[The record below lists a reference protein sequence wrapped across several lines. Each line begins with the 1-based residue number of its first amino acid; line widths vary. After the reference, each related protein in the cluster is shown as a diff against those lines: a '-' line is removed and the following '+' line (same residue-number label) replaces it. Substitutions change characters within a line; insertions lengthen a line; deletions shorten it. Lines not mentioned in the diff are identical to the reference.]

1 MLKPRFVVQ
10 AVGPEG
16 GSRTKS
22 GIRAVRAFLLHE
34 SATTSLTVDGFIRD
48 GVPYVHISAFRSGRS
63 QTLFE
68 GPMDQLES
76 QGSG

>member
-1 MLKPRFVVQ
+1 MLKPRFILQ

-34 SATTSLTVDGFIRD
+34 AAGTSLTVDGFIRD
-48 GVPYVHISAFRSGRS
+48 GVPHVQISAFRAGQKR
-63 QTLFE
+63 TLFE
-68 GPMDQLES
+68 GPMNQLFS
-76 QGSG
+76 CD

>member
-1 MLKPRFVVQ
+1 MLNPRFIIQ

-34 SATTSLTVDGFIRD
+34 AAGTSLAVDGFIRD
-48 GVPYVHISAFRSGRS
+48 GVPHVHISAFKSGEHH
-63 QTLFE
+63 TLFE
-68 GPMDQLES
+68 GPMDQLFSEA
-76 QGSG
+76 

>member
-1 MLKPRFVVQ
+1 MLKSRFIVQ

-34 SATTSLTVDGFIRD
+34 EANTSLTVDGFVRD
-48 GVPYVHISAFRSGRS
+48 GVPHVQISAFRSGKHH
-63 QTLFE
+63 TLFE
-68 GPMDQLES
+68 GPMDQLILED
-76 QGSG
+76 

>member
-1 MLKPRFVVQ
+1 MLKPRFVIQ

-34 SATTSLTVDGFIRD
+34 EASTSLTVDAFMRD
-48 GVPYVHISAFRSGRS
+48 GIPHVHIEAFCSGKRH
-63 QTLFE
+63 TLFE
-68 GPMDQLES
+68 GPMDQLIPN
-76 QGSG
+76 G